1 MWMEYWISENE
12 KFWKETKRTFML
24 ITDGKCALHHL
35 NPKVFAHCILH
46 SVSALRLDPPRGVP
60 RLKSGP

>member
-1 MWMEYWISENE
+1 MWVEYWISE
-12 KFWKETKRTFML
+12 KFWKGTKITFML

-35 NPKVFAHCILH
+35 NLKAFAHCILH
-46 SVSALRLDPPRGVP
+46 SVSARRLDPPRGVP